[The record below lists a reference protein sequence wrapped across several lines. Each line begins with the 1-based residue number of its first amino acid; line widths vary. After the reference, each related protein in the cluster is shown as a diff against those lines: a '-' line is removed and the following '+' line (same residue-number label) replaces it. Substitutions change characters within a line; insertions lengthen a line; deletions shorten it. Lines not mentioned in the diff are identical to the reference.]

1 MLYTSFKKGHS
12 GCEGYGHAVLEIIN
26 RNVISNPRSFLDE
39 RACSRLGWIEDYIVY
54 QYGEEY
60 FLSKFIKSGFAIHH
74 ASLPQDIREVIE
86 IGYSQGYIR
95 LLICNSTLAE
105 GVNFPI
111 KTLVLG
117 DIRHPVINGRL
128 MEKETL
134 LNVIGRTGRA
144 GKQTYGLVISSSERF
159 NYVKEAA
166 LGDGLKPAKGMLNEI
181 VEYISNYEN
190 TLRRKL
196 TEEEINQLLE
206 KLNLTESID
215 RSIFL
220 SEDEF
225 SFENIDVNDIYT
237 TSLSYHLA
245 SQDKKDNLKRLFTI
259 RYNHLRQMGN
269 DDLVAYKETG
279 FNSETLSILKVIQI
293 DNYDKIINIILL
305 WQSGQR
311 YIDIANILSVNI
323 DEIAEKIE
331 WLTKDFLR
339 ASKKIIKYICTR
351 FDIDNEAFTYWPM
364 FIEKGLNSKLQC
376 QLLKKGLSDR
386 ISIHCVESYIMKH
399 ISAPLDIDIILMI
412 LKKNKDNIRRYSNKK
427 GIPYISKRR
436 IMQFIDAIE

>member
-1 MLYTSFKKGHS
+1 M
-12 GCEGYGHAVLEIIN
+12 
-26 RNVISNPRSFLDE
+26 
-39 RACSRLGWIEDYIVY
+39 
-54 QYGEEY
+54 
-60 FLSKFIKSGFAIHH
+60 
-74 ASLPQDIREVIE
+74 
-86 IGYSQGYIR
+86 
-95 LLICNSTLAE
+95 
-105 GVNFPI
+105 
-111 KTLVLG
+111 
-117 DIRHPVINGRL
+117 
-128 MEKETL
+128 
-134 LNVIGRTGRA
+134 NVIGRTGRA
-144 GKQTYGLVISSSERF
+144 GKQTYGLVISTSERF

-279 FNSETLSILKVIQI
+279 FNSETLSILKDSMHNGDDFSNVTETEFC
-293 DNYDKIINIILL
+293 N
-305 WQSGQR
+305 S
-311 YIDIANILSVNI
+311 
-323 DEIAEKIE
+323 E
-331 WLTKDFLR
+331 WLK
-339 ASKKIIKYICTR
+339 
-351 FDIDNEAFTYWPM
+351 
-364 FIEKGLNSKLQC
+364 
-376 QLLKKGLSDR
+376 
-386 ISIHCVESYIMKH
+386 
-399 ISAPLDIDIILMI
+399 
-412 LKKNKDNIRRYSNKK
+412 
-427 GIPYISKRR
+427 
-436 IMQFIDAIE
+436 